1 MENTIS
7 EIINEIVDNIS
18 STTIVEEPEAYTYL
32 FNDSPEEFI
41 RLINEV
47 VQIYINS
54 GARSSK
60 KVDKLH
66 GYIKSVIDRYLT
78 INSLKDYTVVLEHNV
93 PSLNSSGKKCCDIVV
108 LKKGSP
114 FLVFPVKFIMTN
126 YNQNKNNSWEN
137 LTGEMMHLK
146 WANSGLI
153 IIPVNIIFNLTPYLE
168 SNKTIKKMEHIEY
181 NNSFKIYE
189 VLTEKGITFDNMN
202 FIMDVTH
209 RVQIGDKYG
218 VGPCINGFSL
228 DTPFKSLWGLLD
240 RIIKKNIMSI
250 VGSGELSRLE
260 FEIENDF

>member
-7 EIINEIVDNIS
+7 EIIDEIIDAS
-18 STTIVEEPEAYTYL
+18 SSPEYTYL
-32 FNDSPEEFI
+32 FNDSPDEFI
-41 RLINEV
+41 RLIDEV
-47 VQIYINS
+47 VQIYIES

-66 GYIKSVIDRYLT
+66 GYIKSVIDQYL
-78 INSLKDYTVVLEHNV
+78 IDHGLLQSYTVVLEYNV

-108 LKKGSP
+108 LKEGVP

-146 WANSGLI
+146 WANNGLI
-153 IIPVNIIFNLTPYLE
+153 IVPVNIIFNRTPYLE
-168 SNKTIKKMEHIEY
+168 TNKTIKKMEHIEY

-189 VLTEKGITFDNMN
+189 ALTEKGITFDNMN

-218 VGPCINGFSL
+218 VGPIINGFHM
-228 DTPFKSLWGLLD
+228 DTPFKSLYTLLD
-240 RIIKKNIMSI
+240 RVI
-250 VGSGELSRLE
+250 L
-260 FEIENDF
+260 